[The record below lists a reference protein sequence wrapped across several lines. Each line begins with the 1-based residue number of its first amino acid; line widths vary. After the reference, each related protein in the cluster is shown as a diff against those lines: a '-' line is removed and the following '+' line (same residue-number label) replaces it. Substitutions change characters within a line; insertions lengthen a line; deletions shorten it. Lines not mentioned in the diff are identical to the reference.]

1 MANNERKSED
11 SKGAVKVGRFDR
23 FHLDERPQRKPGHNA
38 YFDDIKEQ
46 LARHQDISGGDDL
59 APDDVSP
66 ESETLGDV
74 GAEILRT
81 NTADDATVKEQIR
94 DNTQVVMPQ
103 SSQTAIIASPAQAQE
118 RITRL
123 RPVDTSAT
131 RKRAPVESTD
141 TPPISA
147 TSLPKTGGAISF
159 EEFRRHWSPF
169 LKGKQMELCE
179 VLFNNTIAVGRTE
192 FTTKTDDLCKEVGVS
207 SRHLLYLLH
216 QLEKLGFVVRQ
227 DAKTESNKTLG
238 KTISFLPF
246 PPR

>member
-1 MANNERKSED
+1 MANNERKSAD
-11 SKGAVKVGRFDR
+11 PKGTVKVGRFDR
-23 FHLDERPQRKPGHNA
+23 FRLDERPQRKPGHNA

-46 LARHQDISGGDDL
+46 LARHQDISGGDNSARDGENK
-59 APDDVSP
+59 
-66 ESETLGDV
+66 ESDKLGEV
-74 GAEILRT
+74 GAEILPT
-81 NTADDATVKEQIR
+81 DTADEATVEEQIT
-94 DNTQVVMPQ
+94 DTTQVVTPH
-103 SSQTAIIASPAQAQE
+103 SSQTAIVASPAQE
-118 RITRL
+118 RRSRL
-123 RPVDTSAT
+123 RPVDKPPTG
-131 RKRAPVESTD
+131 KRTPVESTD
-141 TPPISA
+141 MPSTST
-147 TSLPKTGGAISF
+147 TSLPATGRTVAI

-179 VLFNNTIAVGRTE
+179 VLFNNTIAVGRAE

-207 SRHLLYLLH
+207 SRHLLYLLN